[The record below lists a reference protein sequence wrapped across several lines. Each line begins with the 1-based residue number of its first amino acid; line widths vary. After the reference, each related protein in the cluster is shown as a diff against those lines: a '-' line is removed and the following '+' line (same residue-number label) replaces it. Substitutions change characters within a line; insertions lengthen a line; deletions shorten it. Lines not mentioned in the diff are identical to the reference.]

1 MPQSILEQAM
11 QSQDQ
16 AYQQQ
21 QLQQAPEIAPIDVD
35 RSARIFYVQAK
46 TKLPSDVID
55 ADLDNLYEQVK
66 RNEFDYKNYTAKE
79 NGSPIFN
86 EWAASDPYHAAVV
99 ERDRRN
105 MTLIERQFD
114 AMGRGWDR
122 GDAMFELSRISNRRR
137 AGDEREGDDE
147 VLADL
152 REIVEADDFGLTGW
166 ASVLVETGAQAN
178 IQLEILEESAGL
190 ALAGAAEGALA
201 GWAVGAWSGPGSGIT
216 ALGGAATGLGVGW
229 RVGAFESGRKL
240 EQGLAYDEYVQLG
253 ASPEEAKR
261 VSGYVGVANG
271 ALELIGINAMVKF
284 MPGAKRLQGKMG
296 KYMIERMFSKP
307 TVAGAHRLLV
317 ARYGEVMAT
326 EIFTEILQ
334 ESITMGGS
342 EYLKRQM
349 REAGDVRPELAPMGY
364 EEWVDAVS
372 EIAVKTVKGTLLLGG
387 IGPGASYIGDIRR
400 ARNAKATG
408 AYLKSVGEAASDNE
422 MRKDPRL
429 APKFKE
435 YLQAQAKK
443 GPVDEVRFD
452 MDAWIDYW
460 EAQGQDVEQVSK
472 ALGINLEEVWA
483 QGGDVVIDL
492 ETFGEK
498 LAHTDHFNRELWK
511 DAKLRTDDMSYREAT
526 DFLAN
531 PEEHVNRLKEDLK
544 DTFGVEVSDDFDRI
558 VKDVTGMLV
567 QAKYDEKAAEQQAR
581 LMAAVFTT
589 QALRNPN
596 ANLTPWDLYQERLSG
611 IRLDVRDTAARPGAV
626 DLTVDPLLDRIRSG
640 DIPGQRQIFGDS
652 LIDFVVK
659 QGGLVDD
666 GGELSARDYRKLR
679 RGLIKETG
687 DTLDGMAELAH
698 EQGYIAARDPNLL
711 LEMMDRE
718 LQMDEPVFAAR
729 RADQEL
735 QTLAEDLNELANY
748 LESEGLDVEKMTNQE
763 IREAL
768 NRRQTFEQTD
778 KTTLEELGEL
788 IMATIGN
795 PKTAE
800 AYAEDLIKI
809 EGMIPRVAEDQ
820 DFGDLEF
827 TDRVR
832 ISGREGTRKRKAQ
845 KVFDTEV
852 KKRNALKTLMDCMSV
867 KR

>member
-1 MPQSILEQAM
+1 
-11 QSQDQ
+11 
-16 AYQQQ
+16 
-21 QLQQAPEIAPIDVD
+21 
-35 RSARIFYVQAK
+35 
-46 TKLPSDVID
+46 
-55 ADLDNLYEQVK
+55 
-66 RNEFDYKNYTAKE
+66 
-79 NGSPIFN
+79 
-86 EWAASDPYHAAVV
+86 
-99 ERDRRN
+99 
-105 MTLIERQFD
+105 
-114 AMGRGWDR
+114 
-122 GDAMFELSRISNRRR
+122 
-137 AGDEREGDDE
+137 
-147 VLADL
+147 
-152 REIVEADDFGLTGW
+152 
-166 ASVLVETGAQAN
+166 
-178 IQLEILEESAGL
+178 
-190 ALAGAAEGALA
+190 
-201 GWAVGAWSGPGSGIT
+201 
-216 ALGGAATGLGVGW
+216 
-229 RVGAFESGRKL
+229 
-240 EQGLAYDEYVQLG
+240 
-253 ASPEEAKR
+253 
-261 VSGYVGVANG
+261 
-271 ALELIGINAMVKF
+271 
-284 MPGAKRLQGKMG
+284 
-296 KYMIERMFSKP
+296 
-307 TVAGAHRLLV
+307 
-317 ARYGEVMAT
+317 
-326 EIFTEILQ
+326 
-334 ESITMGGS
+334 
-342 EYLKRQM
+342 
-349 REAGDVRPELAPMGY
+349 
-364 EEWVDAVS
+364 
-372 EIAVKTVKGTLLLGG
+372 
-387 IGPGASYIGDIRR
+387 
-400 ARNAKATG
+400 
-408 AYLKSVGEAASDNE
+408 
-422 MRKDPRL
+422 
-429 APKFKE
+429 
-435 YLQAQAKK
+435 
-443 GPVDEVRFD
+443 
-452 MDAWIDYW
+452 
-460 EAQGQDVEQVSK
+460 
-472 ALGINLEEVWA
+472 
-483 QGGDVVIDL
+483 
-492 ETFGEK
+492 
-498 LAHTDHFNRELWK
+498 
-511 DAKLRTDDMSYREAT
+511 
-526 DFLAN
+526 
-531 PEEHVNRLKEDLK
+531 
-544 DTFGVEVSDDFDRI
+544 
-558 VKDVTGMLV
+558 
-567 QAKYDEKAAEQQAR
+567 
-581 LMAAVFTT
+581 MAAVFTT